1 MRAALPMMRTFLFL
15 IGTLLAGAA
24 WSAPPQLLTFAKQA
38 ASAGTTPARDV
49 ISRGRQAHFNAA
61 AMFALPRGSEVEL
74 ALPDG
79 SRHPFVFEMQRSHGG
94 GVRSWIGKHRD
105 LGKDYRAI
113 VTSGPAGTF
122 AVFNTPHGEWRL
134 VPGPGGDV
142 LVDMQAERASL
153 PAIDLGRDGIAAPAL
168 KAAPAPTV
176 PSQPYMPVYG
186 VNTVATPKATP
197 QPMYDVD
204 LMVVYTAGVA
214 QRLGA
219 NLMARLQFLVTQANV
234 VYADS
239 EIAINLRLVGTVQTS
254 YPDST
259 PDAEALAAISP
270 DCTSCTPTNFDAAHF
285 SGIEAQRTAAGAD
298 LVMLLR
304 DTGDFSGSGLA
315 YFGFNPPSPH
325 WMYSVVS
332 GCMVGCDWLFVH
344 ELGHNM
350 GLNHDR
356 ATAAWE
362 AGGNPNPG
370 GGLFSYSFGY
380 AFCSTGT
387 YTCNPNIAPA
397 SGGCSIE
404 PNCSVPADDNF
415 ADVMAYF
422 HSSFKSYHIS
432 NPDIPCSGPSGIT
445 HPCGVPVGNAQ
456 EANGALSINNYRAAL
471 SAAVPTAAPAGSL
484 AGTIAL
490 PAGTIGAPASLGVA
504 RIPVKRLLGTSGA
517 IQVGYR
523 TVDGD
528 ARAGVDYTAAT
539 GTLAWADGDGDDKA
553 ISVPLAAAGRG
564 KLFRVELFGLSGPA
578 GASLQSPAA
587 AAVLIAAPWPAGDA
601 FPQGF
606 APGGFP
612 AKSDWS
618 AAADFTFEGAT
629 SVRSPQVIA
638 TQEGQLASATLTFQ
652 GNFTTGN
659 VAFAYRVSALDATF
673 AGFRFSVDGNDMLL
687 TAGETGWKIFTVPL
701 AAGPHTLVWSM
712 ANSHATACSTVP
724 GAPGGSACADR
735 FWIDA
740 LSMPAASALQ
750 APAMDFTASPD
761 PSLAGATITLTA
773 ALAGPSGTP
782 TGSVAFSD
790 GAAPIAGCTTV
801 SVLSGVATCTTSAM
815 AAGSHSIAAAYS
827 GDAVYVT
834 RRVNISHTV
843 LASPAGSVV
852 NLSTRGTA
860 GSGNDVL
867 IGGFIIGG
875 ATAKTVVITATGPSL
890 AQAGIGNPLA
900 NPTLSLVRSSDQAV
914 LATNDD
920 WGSAP
925 NAGALQAT
933 GLAPG
938 DARESAIMM
947 TLPPGAYTA
956 IVRDANAAAGVAIV
970 AVYEVDHPEAP
981 LANISTRG
989 QVLAGNDV
997 MIAGFVID
1005 GSTPRTVVVTGTG
1018 PSLAPSGIGNVL
1030 ANPTLTLV
1038 RSSDQA
1044 VIAAND
1050 DWVNAPNAAQMQA
1063 AGLAPADARESAIMA
1078 TLPPGAY
1085 TAILSGAGASTGIGM
1100 VAVYAP

>member
-1 MRAALPMMRTFLFL
+1 MMRTFLFL

-24 WSAPPQLLTFAKQA
+24 WSAPPELLTFAKQA
-38 ASAGTTPARDV
+38 ASTATTPARDV
-49 ISRGRQAHFNAA
+49 VSRGRRAHFNAA
-61 AMFALPRGSEVEL
+61 AMFALPRGAEVEL

-79 SRHPFVFEMQRSHGG
+79 SRHPFVYEMQQAHGG
-94 GVRSWIGKHRD
+94 GVRSWIGRHRD
-105 LGKDYRAI
+105 LGRDYRAI

-219 NLMARLQFLVTQANV
+219 NLMTRLQFLVTQANV

-239 EIAINLRLVGTVQTS
+239 GIAINLRLVGAVQTD
-254 YPDST
+254 YPDDT
-259 PDAEALAAISP
+259 PDAAALAAISP
-270 DCTSCTPTNFDAAHF
+270 DCTSCTPNNFDAVRFANV
-285 SGIEAQRTAAGAD
+285 EAQRIAAGAD

-315 YFGFNPPSPH
+315 YFGFNPPSPR

-387 YTCNPNIAPA
+387 YTCNPNVAPV
-397 SGGCSIE
+397 SGGCSVE
-404 PNCSVPADDNF
+404 PGCSVPSDDNF

-471 SAAVPTAAPAGSL
+471 SAAVPTAAPPGTL

-490 PAGTIGAPASLGVA
+490 PVETIGAPASVGA
-504 RIPVKRLLGTSGA
+504 ASIPVKRVLGTSGA
-517 IQVGYR
+517 VQVGYR
-523 TVDGD
+523 TIDGD
-528 ARAGVDYTAAT
+528 ALAGVDYTATT
-539 GTLAWADGDGDDKA
+539 GTLAWADGDGDDKV
-553 ISVPLAAAGRG
+553 IRVPLAAGGHG
-564 KLFRVELFGLSGPA
+564 KLFEVELFGVSGAP
-578 GASLQSPAA
+578 GASLQSPSSV
-587 AAVLIAAPWPAGDA
+587 AVLIAAAWPAGDV

-606 APGGFP
+606 TPGGVP
-612 AKSDWS
+612 PGSGWTAASDFS
-618 AAADFTFEGAT
+618 FEGAT

-638 TQEGQLASATLTFQ
+638 AQEGQPASASLAFQ
-652 GNFTTGN
+652 GDFTTGN
-659 VAFAYRVSALDATF
+659 VAFAYRVSALDAAF
-673 AGFRFSVDGNDMLL
+673 ATFRFSIDGKDVLA

-712 ANSHATACSTVP
+712 ANSHAAACSTVA

-740 LSMPAASALQ
+740 LSMPAASAVQ
-750 APAMDFTASPD
+750 AAGMSFTASPS
-761 PSLAGATITLTA
+761 PSTAGAMVTLSA
-773 ALAGPSGTP
+773 VLAGPSGAP
-782 TGSVAFSD
+782 TGIVAFSD
-790 GAAPIAGCTTV
+790 GGTPIAGCTAV
-801 SVLSGVATCTTSAM
+801 SILAGAATCTTSAL
-815 AAGSHSIAAAYS
+815 GPGVHSIAAAYS
-827 GDAVYVT
+827 GDAVYVPQ
-834 RRVNISHTV
+834 RVNISHTV
-843 LASPAGSVV
+843 LASAPGSVV
-852 NLSTRGTA
+852 NLSTRGAA

-867 IGGFIIGG
+867 IGGFVIGG
-875 ATAKTVVITATGPSL
+875 ATPKTVVITATGPSL
-890 AQAGIGNPLA
+890 TPAGIGNPLA
-900 NPTLSLVRSSDQAV
+900 NPTLTLVRSSDQAI
-914 LATNDD
+914 LASNDD
-920 WGSAP
+920 WGNAP
-925 NAGALQAT
+925 NASALQAT

-938 DARESAIMM
+938 DARESAIMV

-956 IVRDANAAAGVAIV
+956 IVSDANGIGGVGIV

-981 LANISTRG
+981 LANLSTRG
-989 QVLAGNDV
+989 QVLAGNEV
-997 MIAGFVID
+997 MIAGFVIQ
-1005 GSTPRTVVVTGTG
+1005 GSSPRTVLVTGTG
-1018 PSLAPSGIGNVL
+1018 PSLARAGIGNAL
-1030 ANPTLTLV
+1030 ADPTLTLV

-1044 VIAAND
+1044 VVAAND
-1050 DWVNAPNAAQMQA
+1050 DWGAAQNAARIQA
-1063 AGLAPADARESAIMA
+1063 AGLAPADPKESAILA

-1085 TAILSGAGASTGIGM
+1085 TVILSGAQAGTGVGI
-1100 VAVYAP
+1100 VAVYPQ